1 MKIALVAPPFI
12 PVPPLRY
19 GGTELFIAHLA
30 EALVA
35 LGHLPVVYTNGQSQV
50 RCERR
55 SLFPQAEWPIA
66 TELHGSLTDLTH
78 SGCACANAARD
89 CDVIHL
95 SNAPGLAFSQTI
107 ATPIVYTLHH
117 PHAPALSDFYR
128 HYPAVHYVAIS
139 QAQARR
145 EKMPHLTTIP
155 HGLDLSAYRLGT
167 GRREYLCFIGRICPQ
182 KGTHLAIAAAK
193 LAGIPLK
200 LAGEIQPMYRAY
212 WEQTVLPEVDGRFI
226 EYVGEVDLEAKNVLL
241 GGARALLFPIQ
252 WEEPFGLV
260 MLEAMACGAPV
271 LAFPQGSVP
280 EVVVPGRS
288 GWLCG
293 DVAEMAG
300 RARDLAIP
308 PASCRSHVEQ
318 NFSLER
324 MAASYVQVYRQAVRQ
339 TAPGPRTVP
348 ARALLRTA
356 V

>member
-1 MKIALVAPPFI
+1 M
-12 PVPPLRY
+12 
-19 GGTELFIAHLA
+19 
-30 EALVA
+30 
-35 LGHLPVVYTNGQSQV
+35 
-50 RCERR
+50 
-55 SLFPQAEWPIA
+55 
-66 TELHGSLTDLTH
+66 
-78 SGCACANAARD
+78 
-89 CDVIHL
+89 
-95 SNAPGLAFSQTI
+95 
-107 ATPIVYTLHH
+107 
-117 PHAPALSDFYR
+117 
-128 HYPAVHYVAIS
+128 
-139 QAQARR
+139 
-145 EKMPHLTTIP
+145 
-155 HGLDLSAYRLGT
+155 
-167 GRREYLCFIGRICPQ
+167 
-182 KGTHLAIAAAK
+182 
-193 LAGIPLK
+193 
-200 LAGEIQPMYRAY
+200 
-212 WEQTVLPEVDGRFI
+212 
-226 EYVGEVDLEAKNVLL
+226 L